1 MAGLKI
7 NICFWYLDKSI
18 VEEILKILKDG
29 DIDPISSQC
38 KDIKSLSKSLIQSPP
53 DLIISDFDL
62 PDTIRHS
69 AEESLKEIMPDVPMI
84 YLVGEKN
91 EGKAAETLKSGV

>member
-18 VEEILKILKDG
+18 VEEILKILIDG
-29 DIDPISSQC
+29 DIDPVSNQC
-38 KDIKSLSKSLIQSPP
+38 KDIKSLSKSLIKSPP

-62 PDTIRHS
+62 PDTIRYG
-69 AEESLKEIMPDVPMI
+69 AEESLNDLMPDVPMI
-84 YLVGEKN
+84 YLVG
-91 EGKAAETLKSGV
+91 GKE